1 MNSLKSL
8 IAVGLI
14 IALCLLVSP
23 CLFPAGSLAM
33 GGYHV
38 IFTDNDGNVVA
49 GEVDS
54 FLNFIYGKCL
64 ISVDGEWYYLT
75 TRDVTFIFNAD

>member
-1 MNSLKSL
+1 MTALKSW
-8 IAVGLI
+8 IALGLI
-14 IALCLLVSP
+14 IAFTLFVTP
-23 CLFPAGSLAM
+23 CLYPAGSLAR

-54 FLNFIYGKCL
+54 FLSFIYGKCL

-75 TRDVTFIFNAD
+75 TNDVTFIFNAD